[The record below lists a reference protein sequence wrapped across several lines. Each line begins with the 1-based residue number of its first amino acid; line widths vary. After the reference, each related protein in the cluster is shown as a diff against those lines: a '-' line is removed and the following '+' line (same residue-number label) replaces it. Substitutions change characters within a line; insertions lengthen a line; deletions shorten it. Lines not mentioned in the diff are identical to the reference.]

1 MKKVRSTHQQ
11 HPKLLL
17 TTPEAAVALRVSTVT
32 IKRLRSSGR
41 DPAYVRLGRLIRYPI
56 GDLRRW
62 INANRVISTEAQFR
76 RSSCAATS

>member
-1 MKKVRSTHQQ
+1 MKKVRSTHDQ

-17 TTPEAAVALRVSTVT
+17 TTPEAAVVLRVSTVT

-41 DPAYVRLGRLIRYPI
+41 GPAYVRLGRLIRYPV

-62 INANRVISTEAQFR
+62 INAKRVISTEAQFR
-76 RSSCAATS
+76 KCSGVDTS